1 MLPSLLPPS
10 WIVALIGELVNKY
23 LFTTTVNLIPIQIAK
38 KLAQDAMNIE
48 NNDNIRKRLTS
59 PSKESSKSNP
69 ILSTALSISYH
80 IRIEINNNL
89 LDKEFT
95 EPINSS

>member
-1 MLPSLLPPS
+1 
-10 WIVALIGELVNKY
+10 
-23 LFTTTVNLIPIQIAK
+23 
-38 KLAQDAMNIE
+38 MNIK